1 MKKLIILTILIVFL
15 NISTGFCQSVGQVI
29 RGQNPSGG
37 FTFIQTDSEG
47 ILKSNVNIGSAT
59 FTFPGAMDISIAS
72 HLVPLPS
79 GTNNI
84 GKVTVEEMTI
94 SSETIGLISTISSI
108 TSEVIDLALQQA
120 TESSNLIAE
129 VGSVTSKVNDLALQ
143 QATES
148 LNLIAEVG
156 SVTAMVEDVKDAMAT
171 VTLAIEAIDQISDF
185 DAAYLSVTVG
195 TSAAVIIPNIGT
207 ARQVYIFTDQDVN
220 FGGSG
225 VETGTSMPY
234 IPGGAPYVKFK
245 FTKADPAFYFRGRTA
260 TAAIRIMKAQE

>member
-1 MKKLIILTILIVFL
+1 MKNFLKVCVLIAL
-15 NISTGFCQSVGQVI
+15 ISTHTCFAQSVGQVI

-37 FTFIQTDSEG
+37 FTFIQTDSDG

-84 GKVTVEEMTI
+84 GHVNVDGDVTI
-94 SSETIGLISTISSI
+94 GSETIGLIT
-108 TSEVIDLALQQA
+108 
-120 TESSNLIAE
+120 
-129 VGSVTSKVNDLALQ
+129 
-143 QATES
+143 
-148 LNLIAEVG
+148 
-156 SVTAMVEDVKDAMAT
+156 
-171 VTLAIEAIDQISDF
+171 AIESIDQISDF

-195 TSAAVIIPNIGT
+195 TSAAVIMPSIGT